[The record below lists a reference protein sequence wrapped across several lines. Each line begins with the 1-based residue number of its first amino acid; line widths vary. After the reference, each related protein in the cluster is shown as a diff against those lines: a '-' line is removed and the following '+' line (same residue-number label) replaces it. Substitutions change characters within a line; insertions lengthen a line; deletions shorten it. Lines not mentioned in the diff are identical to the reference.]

1 MEQVIKLKSFEHR
14 GAQQIGIG
22 FVFNDEVKTKFQK
35 LNGVAW
41 SKTHKLFYILNTEAN
56 KRLLYDCIIGNNWI
70 LDYSAMPKVSIKVGH
85 KKIAEDVSEVTL
97 PTLNMEHYGALDS
110 FKGFLLQKRYSMNTI
125 TTYLGVLQ
133 IFFRFYANRTIDS
146 IGEKD
151 VIHFNEAYILQCGY
165 GRTYQNQVISAL
177 KLFYK
182 VHVNAVFNLKEVER
196 PKKARKLPEILSID
210 EVRLLLLGIRNEKHK
225 TILSLV
231 YSCGLR
237 IGEALNLKIT
247 DIDSDRGF
255 IHIKHAKGAKDRF
268 VPLSDKTLV
277 LLRGYYK
284 SYLPKNYLFEGQ
296 YGECYSQGSCRKI
309 LINALRGTGIKK
321 SVTLHTLR
329 HSFATH
335 LLESGTDLRYIQDI
349 LGHNSPKTTM
359 IYTHV
364 SRGSLKKIKNP
375 FDDMEI

>member
-1 MEQVIKLKSFEHR
+1 MEHVIKLKGFEHR

-22 FVFNDEVKTKFQK
+22 FPYNTEVKTVVQK

-41 SKTHKLFYILNTEAN
+41 SKTHKTFYILNTKAN
-56 KRLLYDCIIGNNWI
+56 KRLLYDCINDKNWI
-70 LDYSAMPKVSIKVGH
+70 LDYSEMTKVRSKAGH
-85 KKIAEDVSEVTL
+85 NITEGIQDAPL
-97 PTLNMEHYGALDS
+97 PNLNMDHYAALDS
-110 FKGFLLQKRYSMNTI
+110 FKGFMLQKRYSENTI
-125 TTYLGVLQ
+125 STYLGVLQ
-133 IFFRFYANRTIDS
+133 IFFRFYANRALDS

-151 VIHFNEAYILQCGY
+151 VIHFNEVYILKCGY

-182 VHVNAVFNLKEVER
+182 AHANEAFNLKEVER
-196 PKKARKLPEILSID
+196 PKKDRKLPEILSIN
-210 EVRLLLLGIRNEKHK
+210 EVRLLLQGIKNEKHK

-237 IGEALNLKIT
+237 IGEALSLKIT

-268 VPLSDKTLV
+268 VPLSDKTLA

-284 SYLPKNYLFEGQ
+284 SYRPKDYLFAGQ
-296 YGECYSQGSCRKI
+296 YGEAYSQGSCRKI
-309 LINALRGTGIKK
+309 LINALKGTGIKK